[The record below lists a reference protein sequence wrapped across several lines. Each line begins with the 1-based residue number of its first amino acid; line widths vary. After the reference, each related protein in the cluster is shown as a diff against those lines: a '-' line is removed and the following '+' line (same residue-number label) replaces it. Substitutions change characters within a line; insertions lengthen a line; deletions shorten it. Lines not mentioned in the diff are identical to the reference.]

1 MSAVPFPRITPSAR
15 SYNPGTFPQTE
26 FVSQNGSTSII
37 RFGNRRVNASLKL
50 EFRYISAAEAT
61 EIIENYENVNSDWDY
76 VTFNTDNA
84 TIGIPVNSGLRDYIK
99 ESESGLKWRYAK
111 PPEIS
116 SDASGPTGC
125 GRGACNVSCEFTA
138 FFDGD

>member
-1 MSAVPFPRITPSAR
+1 MSAVPFPDIAPYAR
-15 SYNPGTFPQTE
+15 SYSPGTFPQTE

-50 EFRYISAAEAT
+50 QFRYITAKEAT
-61 EIIENYENVNSDWDY
+61 QIIENYEKVNSDWDY
-76 VTFNTDNA
+76 VTFDKTNA
-84 TIGIPVNSGLRDYIK
+84 TIGIPADSGLRPYIR
-99 ESESGLKWRYAK
+99 EDGTGLKWRYAK

-116 SDASGPTGC
+116 SDATGPTGC

>member
-1 MSAVPFPRITPSAR
+1 MSAVPFPAIPPYAR
-15 SYNPGTFPQTE
+15 SYNPGTYPQTE

-37 RFGNRRVNASLKL
+37 RFGNKRVNASLKL
-50 EFRYISAAEAT
+50 EFRYISAADAT
-61 EIIENYENVNSDWDY
+61 EIIQNYESVNSDWDY
-76 VTFNTDNA
+76 VTFNSNNA
-84 TIGIPVNSGLRDYIK
+84 TIGIPSNSGLQNYIT
-99 ESESGLKWRYAK
+99 ENGSGLKWRYAK

-116 SDASGPTGC
+116 ADASGPTGC

>member
-1 MSAVPFPRITPSAR
+1 MSAVPFPAIPPYAR
-15 SYNPGTFPQTE
+15 SYNPGTYPQTE

-37 RFGNRRVNASLKL
+37 RFGNKRVNASLKL
-50 EFRYISAAEAT
+50 EFRYISAADAT
-61 EIIENYENVNSDWDY
+61 EIIKHYEDVNSKWNY
-76 VTFNTDNA
+76 VVFRTNNA
-84 TIGIPVNSGLRDYIK
+84 TIGIPASSGLQDYIK
-99 ESESGLKWRYAK
+99 EDGSGLKWRYAK

-116 SDASGPTGC
+116 ADASGPTGC